1 MANAGFLEVEQ
12 LVGAGLIAPEMKET
26 VLEDYD
32 VDRNQRIDEEEFLL
46 MMCPAEYR
54 LCGHTEAVELFT
66 RWIDSRLRQDEGA
79 QQHGTYTVLS
89 TQGNVGTARNFRGGV
104 RGPGR

>member
-1 MANAGFLEVEQ
+1 
-12 LVGAGLIAPEMKET
+12 
-26 VLEDYD
+26 
-32 VDRNQRIDEEEFLL
+32 

-104 RGPGR
+104 RGPGGRYHEKRFFEASSLGRRHRHHLANFKNCRWEFGQL